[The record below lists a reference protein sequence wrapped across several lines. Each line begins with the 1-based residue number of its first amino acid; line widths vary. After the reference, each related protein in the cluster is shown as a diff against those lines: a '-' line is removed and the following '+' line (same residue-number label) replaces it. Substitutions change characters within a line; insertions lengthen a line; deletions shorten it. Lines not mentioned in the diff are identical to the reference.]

1 MKSKR
6 VQVVCRDEGRVKQS
20 FKEQCDVNKILKK
33 YKQVVGADYLVK
45 FAGQVPQGTY
55 GDFSNMPDYRET
67 LDKINAVDSYF
78 MSLPPQIRA
87 RHMNDTATF
96 LDWCA
101 DPANKDEMVKMGL
114 VQAPEVDTAQATP
127 TQSDAP

>member
-20 FKEQCDVNKILKK
+20 FKEQCDINKILKK
-33 YKQVVGADYLVK
+33 YKQVVGTDYLAK
-45 FAGQVPQGTY
+45 FAGHVPQGTY
-55 GDFSNMPDYRET
+55 GDFTNMPDYRET
-67 LDKINAVDSYF
+67 LDKINAAERYF
-78 MSLPPQIRA
+78 MSLPPQVRA
-87 RHMNDTATF
+87 KHLNDTAVF

-114 VQAPEVDTAQATP
+114 IQDVKVDTAQATP